1 MNMKYYIV
9 YNSVKNNYMGVKT
22 NYSAVTGEI
31 TQRLTFTTNVKNI
44 KRFQS
49 KTEVDKVVKKSKA
62 KGLRVFEV
70 NEI

>member
-1 MNMKYYIV
+1 MKYYIV

-22 NYSAVTGEI
+22 NYSAITGEI
-31 TQRLTFTTNVKNI
+31 TQRLTFTTNAQHI

-49 KTEVDKVVKKSKA
+49 KEDVDKAVKKSKA

-70 NEI
+70 TEM